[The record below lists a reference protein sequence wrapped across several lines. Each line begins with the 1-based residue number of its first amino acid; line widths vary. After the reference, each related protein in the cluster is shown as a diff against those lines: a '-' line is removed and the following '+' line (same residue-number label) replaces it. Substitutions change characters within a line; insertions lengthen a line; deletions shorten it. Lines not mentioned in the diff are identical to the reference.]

1 MKYAKIFFTLFF
13 TLCVGMVCAAD
24 LSNAKWYTIKVGNG
38 GFLSTA
44 SGYMSG
50 GYLTLTNTTQD
61 VSDNGL
67 WTYIGNNTDGYQF
80 YNKAKGAGYVLGMTG
95 SEAQG
100 RAHMVAEGNT
110 AENTRFELPKVMK

>member
-1 MKYAKIFFTLFF
+1 MKYAKITFTILLAMFAAW
-13 TLCVGMVCAAD
+13 VWAAD

-50 GYLTLTNTTQD
+50 GYLTLSNTKEDTG
-61 VSDNGL
+61 DNGL
-67 WTYIGNNTDGYQF
+67 WTYMGNDADGYSF
-80 YNKAKGAGYVLGMTG
+80 YNKAKGANYVLGMTG

-100 RAHMVAEGNT
+100 RA
-110 AENTRFELPKVMK
+110 